1 MFKLCDRNSYDM
13 GFITYDI
20 VFITYRIRFCTV
32 MNINT
37 IHKKD
42 LVHNVLGLLF
52 TILDGQHLLYQ

>member
-1 MFKLCDRNSYDM
+1 MFKLCVRNSYDM

>member
-42 LVHNVLGLLF
+42 LVHNVLGLYML
-52 TILDGQHLLYQ
+52 

>member
-1 MFKLCDRNSYDM
+1 MFKPCDRNSYDM

-37 IHKKD
+37 IHKKG
-42 LVHNVLGLLF
+42 VIGQNVLVL
-52 TILDGQHLLYQ
+52 

>member
-1 MFKLCDRNSYDM
+1 M

-37 IHKKD
+37 IQKKD
-42 LVHNVLGLLF
+42 LVHNVLGLFL
-52 TILDGQHLLYQ
+52 TILDGQHLLYQLCC

>member
-1 MFKLCDRNSYDM
+1 MFKPCDRNSYDM

-42 LVHNVLGLLF
+42 LVHNVLGLFIFICCKPSSL
-52 TILDGQHLLYQ
+52 